1 MKKTL
6 FLFTLLALFNS
17 CSDINN
23 KNISSLNYLPAESEL
38 ILNINDLKN
47 TKEIMIEKHVKL
59 KNSKGPDASTSITV
73 EELSKLILHIKLI
86 EKSKLN

>member
-17 CSDINN
+17 CSEINN
-23 KNISSLNYLPAESEL
+23 NNISSLNYLPAESEL

-47 TKEIMIEKHVKL
+47 TKEILL
-59 KNSKGPDASTSITV
+59 KNKN
-73 EELSKLILHIKLI
+73 LS
-86 EKSKLN
+86 SV

>member
-17 CSDINN
+17 CSEINN
-23 KNISSLNYLPAESEL
+23 NNISSLNYLPAESEL

-47 TKEIMIEKHVKL
+47 TKEILL
-59 KNSKGPDASTSITV
+59 KNKNLSSVSI
-73 EELSKLILHIKLI
+73 
-86 EKSKLN
+86 